1 MTILMIFSR
10 FHRLY
15 CRGLQHELTP
25 VSGIMTPVPLS
36 SILER
41 WERDQTVRDNI
52 SAWQKYPA
60 QTPVTVPLPDDLLPR
75 LTRAMVE
82 SGYTGLYQH
91 QRDAWEA
98 IKSGKSVVICTG
110 TASGKSLCYHLPVLD
125 RLLRDPNARALYLF
139 PTKALA
145 QDQLTGV
152 SRLINTTQTQFVR
165 DEVKLPSLPVMI
177 YDGDTPTSQRAAIR
191 KNARILIS
199 NPDMLHTGILPH
211 HTLWAEFF
219 QNLQYVVLDEAHTYR
234 GVFGSH
240 VANVIRRLKRIAKFY
255 GSLPGFILTS
265 ATIANPV
272 EMASKLVEEKV
283 MLINRDTSAR
293 GPRNFILYNPPIIHR
308 ELGLRRSAL
317 QECLRL
323 SDDLL
328 SHNVQTVI
336 FTRSRRSVEL
346 LLTYLRQAQSAAP
359 QIPSQPLS
367 SSRGRQTDIRGYR
380 SGYLPSQRREIEAGL
395 RSGSVR
401 TVVATNALEL
411 GIDIGGLEA
420 AILVG
425 YPGTIAATLQQA
437 GRAGRRE
444 QVSLAILVAASDP
457 LDQFL
462 ARQPEYLFSQ
472 SPEQALLDPDNLV
485 ILLKHLRCATFE
497 LPFQAGEGFGN
508 LDPNLLQEMLD
519 YLHSEGVLHRTADRY
534 YWMAD
539 QYPAQSISLRTAS
552 AVQVALQALDDH
564 NKTIGYVDLES
575 ACWLVHPGAIYLHEA
590 QAYLVELLDLE
601 NHVAYLSPAE
611 LDYYTEPRLD
621 TTVELLE
628 VKAETLVRGGKK
640 SMGDL
645 RVIQHVTGYKKVRW
659 YTQETLGVEP
669 LDLPPSELISTGYW
683 VSINQESV
691 DRLRQANLWINDPNQ
706 YGANWQ
712 RQSELA
718 RLRDL
723 YHCQACGIPEQ
734 GRAHDVH
741 HKIPLRA
748 FRTPEGG
755 IRYEEANH
763 LDNLITLCPACHR
776 RAEAVVRIRSG
787 LAGFAYVLVHLA
799 PVFLMCDPRDLGVH
813 ADSRSPLAEGMPCV
827 VLYERIPAGVGFSG
841 RLYEIHDT
849 LLNHCFQLV
858 RDCPCED
865 GCPSCVGPAGESGV
879 GGKVETLALLECL
892 TTVASDV
899 A

>member
-1 MTILMIFSR
+1 MTL
-10 FHRLY
+10 
-15 CRGLQHELTP
+15 
-25 VSGIMTPVPLS
+25 VPLS

-41 WERDQTVRDNI
+41 WERDQTIRENI
-52 SAWQKYPA
+52 TSWQKHPA
-60 QTPVTVPLPDDLLPR
+60 QTPIVVPLPDDLHPR
-75 LTRAMVE
+75 LSRALDDN
-82 SGYTGLYQH
+82 GYAGLYQH

-98 IKSGKSVVICTG
+98 IRSGRSVVICTG

-125 RLLRDPNARALYLF
+125 RLLRDPNVRALYLF

-145 QDQLTGV
+145 QDQLAGV
-152 SRLINTTQTQFVR
+152 SRLIQATQAHFVG

-219 QNLQYVVLDEAHTYR
+219 RNLQYVVLDEAHTYR

-240 VANVIRRLKRIAKFY
+240 VANVIRRLKRIAQFY
-255 GSLPGFILTS
+255 GSHPSFVLTS

-272 EMASKLVEEKV
+272 EMASKLVEEQV
-283 MLINRDTSAR
+283 ILINRDTSAR

-323 SDDLL
+323 SEDLL
-328 SHNVQTVI
+328 SHNVQMVI

-346 LLTYLRQAQSAAP
+346 LLTYLRQAQAAAP
-359 QIPSQPLS
+359 SISSQDHTGS
-367 SSRGRQTDIRGYR
+367 KGRQTDIRGYR
-380 SGYLPSQRREIEAGL
+380 SGYLPTQRREIEAGL

-401 TVVATNALEL
+401 VVVATNALEL
-411 GIDIGGLEA
+411 GIDIGSLEV

-444 QVSLAILVAASDP
+444 QVSLAILVAAADP

-462 ARQPEYLFSQ
+462 AHHPEYFFSQ

-485 ILLKHLRCATFE
+485 ILLKHLRCAAFE
-497 LPFQAGEGFGN
+497 LPFQVGEGFGS
-508 LDPNLLQEMLD
+508 LDSNLLQEMLD
-519 YLHSEGVLHRTADRY
+519 YLQSEGVLHRTAERY

-552 AVQVALQALDDH
+552 ATQVALQALDDH
-564 NKTIGYVDLES
+564 HTTIGSVDLES
-575 ACWLVHPGAIYLHEA
+575 ACWLVHPGAVYLHEA
-590 QAYLVELLDLE
+590 QAYLVESLDPE
-601 NHVAYLSPAE
+601 NHVAYLTPAE

-628 VKAETLVRGGKK
+628 LKAEAPVRGGKK
-640 SMGDL
+640 SMGDI
-645 RVIQHVTGYKKVRW
+645 RVIQQVTGYKKIRW
-659 YTQETLGVEP
+659 YTQETLGIEP
-669 LDLPPSELISTGYW
+669 LDLPPAELISAGYW
-683 VSINQESV
+683 VSISEKSV
-691 DRLRQANLWINDPNQ
+691 DHLRLVNLWSNDPNQ

-718 RLRDL
+718 RQRDL
-723 YHCQACGIPEQ
+723 YRCQVCGILEE

-748 FRTPEGG
+748 FRTPEGV
-755 IRYEEANH
+755 IRYEDANH

-787 LAGFAYVLVHLA
+787 LAGFAYVLSHLA
-799 PVFLMCDPRDLGVH
+799 PFFLMCDPRDLGVH
-813 ADSRSPLAEGMPCV
+813 ADPRSPLAEGLPCV
-827 VLYERIPAGVGFSG
+827 VLYESIPAGVGFSG

-849 LLNHCFQLV
+849 LLDHCFQLV
-858 RDCPCED
+858 RDCSCED

-879 GGKVETLALLECL
+879 GGKAETLALLECL
-892 TTVASDV
+892 TTTELDV
-899 A
+899 V